1 MRTLLRSLTIAILC
15 LSASSCSLFDRSAL
29 RVTSELPKGAI
40 PTSGVLKFE
49 FSRAVVLPESTNTWT
64 TTPYIEFT
72 PRIEGKFVWQDSSH
86 LIFSPDALLPG
97 DTKFKG
103 KINSALLTKLA
114 HATAFKGDEEF
125 SFATE
130 SFLMKRAEFF
140 YDRIDNKRTVG
151 VKANLEFTYSVN
163 PEDVGKNMTIEIDG
177 APHSAWKIVS
187 NVQAR
192 IIPIEIGSMTQLEKS
207 RKISIAIKEDLVSP
221 ETKTHLL
228 MPEPFVYTLP
238 GLEELKIYGHDAGLD
253 GKEGII
259 KVSTSQ
265 EVDLPLVKSV
275 VKISPDPS
283 FTIESAGGMG
293 FVIRGKFETATSYHL
308 VIQKGLQSI
317 LGAKT
322 QNDYEA
328 DIVIGDMNPTF
339 SFAAQGAYM
348 LLSGSKSIAV
358 KTVNLPKLNV
368 RVSQV
373 FQNNIVFFLE
383 QGRSYDYG
391 YESDEEGEGD
401 YHPSRKYRFS
411 VGNYG
416 RGLESKTIDIQSPRN
431 QEVTTNIDL
440 SSYLRNDYK
449 GFLLV
454 EIASPNEGW
463 RSTAK
468 LISIS
473 DIGLIVK
480 QSKQEL
486 TVFATGLND
495 NEPLS
500 GVTINLISHNNQVMA
515 SLETNSDGA
524 AIFKNFGQLQG
535 EDFQLKVITASKGED
550 FNFINLPDYRVE
562 TSRFDVGGKIESD
575 GQYDVFLYGDRKL
588 YRPGEKLILTGIV
601 RDQQNN
607 VPGSFPVKVK
617 MFNPRGSQ
625 VTEFMRTINEEG
637 SFEVTYPLQLNMPTG
652 DYRFDVFTGNDLFLT
667 TYSVSVEDFVPDRI
681 RVSMAADRHSAS
693 SGDSIGY
700 SFQAFNFF
708 GPPASGRSYEFEG
721 TLTAA
726 PYISKRF
733 PEFWF
738 ANDGASDFTSQPVV
752 SEGKTDDEG
761 KGNETFT
768 IPKDAS
774 SSGVLIARGRVGVFD
789 ESGRPVYQL
798 ATTIVHP
805 NDYYIGV
812 SKAMDYY
819 VAPDVPQTIRLI
831 AVNPDD
837 APIKDFHARVLLLR
851 KEWHTVLRMHEQ
863 TNTLRYV
870 SEMREVEIENKEV
883 TLGDSPTPYTFTVP
897 SVSGDYIVRISKKDG
912 EGYNEFQFYSYSW
925 GSTDVTSFQLD
936 PEAKVDITF
945 DKAAYEPGEKAHILF
960 KTPFDGTML
969 VTVERNKVLSYRYL
983 KAEKNTATMD
993 LTVQDEF
1000 MPNVYIAAV
1009 LFRKVNTLTIPLL
1022 VGHGFAP
1029 LFAEKKSNKLSVSI
1043 SAPEKIRPRG
1053 KQKLSVSIGGGE
1065 KNVFVTIAAV
1075 DEGILQVKEF
1085 ATPDPYSWFY
1095 TRKAL
1100 ETQTFDF
1107 FRDLLP
1113 EIDKNKKSAA
1123 GGSDY
1128 EEKAK
1133 RTNPVAA
1140 MRFKPVSLWSG
1151 ILRTNSDGEA
1161 DVTFDV
1167 PEFSGELRI
1176 MAVAYKGGR
1185 FGFAEKRMK
1194 VADPVV
1200 VTPALPRFASP
1211 NDVITMPI
1219 TAFNT
1224 TDKPVSVKFSI
1235 STEGPLV
1242 AAQSRA
1248 SLDINANQ
1256 ERYVNVTLKATDQ
1269 IGKATV
1275 KVVTEALG
1283 ESMESVTEIPVR
1295 PISPFVTECIAGS
1308 VSAGNAISLA
1318 LSDQFLPNGRKSY
1331 LTVSPFPVANFSKE
1345 LKYLVG
1351 YPHGCLEQT
1360 TSKAFPQI
1368 YLRDIAVLLDPS
1380 ILEHGSPTYF
1390 VNEAIT
1396 KITGMQADDGR
1407 FSYWPGGSEYNS
1419 WATVYATHFLVE
1431 AKKAGY
1437 SVPEATLKSA
1447 LNAIT
1452 TIARSKL
1459 MEDYYRQVNNKT
1471 EITRI
1476 ADKSSVYALYILALA
1491 GQPEL
1496 SIMNF
1501 YRTAPALLTPDTR
1514 YLLAGS
1520 FALSNDRK
1528 TFLELL
1534 PPQFVVEEP
1543 RRMSGGW
1550 FDSPIRAN
1558 AIMLNVLLETDPSN
1572 PNIPRYMDYLSKSYE
1587 AHYWYSTQDDAF
1599 TLLAFGKAARR
1610 AGSGKFDGTI
1620 TMPGNTQHYSGG
1632 NQKYDISAVQ
1642 GKIGFSLNGEGQVY
1656 YSLITEGV
1664 RRDGNVRI
1672 EDKNLRVRRE
1682 FFNRFG
1688 APIALDGVKQNSLVV
1703 IKITAATDV
1712 DRLDNVAISDLLPAG
1727 FEIEN
1732 PRLVETTQYK
1742 FIQGESTPDY
1752 VDIRDDRINYYTNFN
1767 GTRLRIFYYLVRA
1780 VSKGEFQYA
1789 PITAEAMYDGNYYS
1803 GSGRGV
1809 LKVVE

>member
-1 MRTLLRSLTIAILC
+1 MRPLLSTFTAVIFCLLISACSILDKNAIRLT
-15 LSASSCSLFDRSAL
+15 SP
-29 RVTSELPKGAI
+29 LPGGVVPA
-40 PTSGVLKFE
+40 SGVMRFE
-49 FSRAVVLPESTNTWT
+49 FSRAVVSPESTNTWT
-64 TTPYIEFT
+64 STPYVEFT
-72 PRIEGKFVWQDSSH
+72 PHIEGKFVWQDSAM
-86 LIFSPDALLPG
+86 LIFSPDAPLPG

-103 KINSALLTKLA
+103 KINSDLLKKLS
-114 HATAFKGDEEF
+114 HAGNFKGDEEF
-125 SFATE
+125 SFSTE
-130 SFLMKRAEFF
+130 GFLMKSAEFF

-163 PEDVGKNMTIEIDG
+163 PEEVGKNLTIEIDG
-177 APHSAWKIVS
+177 VTHSAWKVVS
-187 NVQAR
+187 TTQAR
-192 IIPIEIGSMTQLEKS
+192 IVPIEIGSMTQLEKP
-207 RKISIAIKEDLVSP
+207 RKISVFIKEDLVSP
-221 ETKTHLL
+221 ETKTHLTMAKPL
-228 MPEPFVYTLP
+228 VYSLP
-238 GLEELKIYGHDAGLD
+238 GLEELKIYGHDVGFD
-253 GKEGII
+253 GKEGTIRI
-259 KVSTSQ
+259 SMSQ
-265 EVDLPLVKSV
+265 EVDLSTVQALVKVTPERSY
-275 VKISPDPS
+275 
-283 FTIESAGGMG
+283 TIEPGDRMG
-293 FVIRGKFETATSYHL
+293 FVLRGKFETATSYHL
-308 VIQKGLQSI
+308 VIQKGIQSI

-328 DIVIGDMNPTF
+328 DIVIGDMKPSF
-339 SFAAQGAYM
+339 SFIAEGAYM
-348 LLSGSKSIAV
+348 LLSGSKTLAV
-358 KTVNLPKLNV
+358 KTVNLPKLYV

-383 QGRSYDYG
+383 QGRSYDYD
-391 YESDEEGEGD
+391 YDYNYEGE

-416 RGLESKTIDIQSPRN
+416 RQLEAKTIDIQNSRN
-431 QEVTTNIDL
+431 QEITTEFDL

-454 EIASPNEGW
+454 EISSPNEMW

-480 QSKQEL
+480 QGKQEL
-486 TVFATGLND
+486 TVFAAGLVDND
-495 NEPLS
+495 QLS
-500 GVTINLISHNNQVMA
+500 GVKIDLISHNNQVMA
-515 SLETNSDGA
+515 SENTNSDGVA
-524 AIFKNFGQLQG
+524 MFKNFGDLQG
-535 EDFQLKVITASKGED
+535 DDFQLKLITASKGDD
-550 FNFINLPDYRVE
+550 FNFINLADYRVE
-562 TSRFDVGGKIESD
+562 TSRFDVGGKLD
-575 GQYDVFLYGDRKL
+575 NDAQYDIFVYGDRKL
-588 YRPGEKLILTGIV
+588 YRPGEKLILTGVV
-601 RDQQNN
+601 RNLQNGLPQN
-607 VPGSFPVKVK
+607 FPVKVK
-617 MFNPRGSQ
+617 MFSPRGSL

-637 SFEVTYPLQLNMPTG
+637 SFEVVYQLQQSMPTG

-667 TYSVSVEDFVPDRI
+667 TYTVSVEDFVPDRI
-681 RVSMAADRHSAS
+681 RVSMTADRAMAAP
-693 SGDSIGY
+693 GDNINY

-708 GPPASGRSYEFEG
+708 GPPASGRNFEFEG
-721 TLTAA
+721 TFVPA
-726 PYISKRF
+726 PYFSKRF
-733 PEFWF
+733 SEFRF
-738 ANDGASDFTSQPVV
+738 ANDGAERFTSEPFVL
-752 SEGKTDDEG
+752 EGKTGDDG
-761 KGNETFT
+761 KGTATFP

-798 ATTIVHP
+798 ATTVVHP
-805 NDYYIGV
+805 TDYCIGV
-812 SKAMDYY
+812 SRKMDYY
-819 VAPDVPQTIRLI
+819 VAPGNPQTIHLI

-837 APIKDFHARVLLLR
+837 NAIKGFQAHVRLFR

-863 TNTLRYV
+863 THSLRYV
-870 SEMREVEIENKEV
+870 SEIREVEIETRDV
-883 TLGDSPTPYTFTVP
+883 TLDDSPTAYTFSVP
-897 SVSGDYIVRISKKDG
+897 PISGDYVVRVSKKDE

-925 GSTDVTSFQLD
+925 GTTDITSFQID
-936 PEAKVDITF
+936 PEARVDITF
-945 DKAAYEPGEKAHILF
+945 NKAAYEPGEKAHILF

-969 VTVERNKVLSYRYL
+969 VTIERNKVLSYQYL
-983 KAEKNTATMD
+983 KAEKNTASMD
-993 LTVQDEF
+993 VEVEDEF
-1000 MPNVYIAAV
+1000 MPNVYVTAV
-1009 LFRKVNTLTIPLL
+1009 LFRKVKTQTIPLL

-1029 LFAEKKSNKLSVSI
+1029 LFAEKKANKLVVSI

-1053 KQKLSVSIGGGE
+1053 KQQLSVSIPGE
-1065 KNVFVTIAAV
+1065 KNVFVTLAAV
-1075 DEGILQVKEF
+1075 DEGILQVKGF
-1085 ATPDPYSWFY
+1085 ATPDPYSYFY

-1100 ETQTFDF
+1100 ELQTFDF

-1113 EIDKNKKSAA
+1113 ESEKKQKSSS

-1151 ILRTNSDGEA
+1151 ILRTNSDGVAE
-1161 DVTFDV
+1161 VTFDV

-1185 FGFAEKRMK
+1185 FGSAQKGMK
-1194 VADPVV
+1194 VADPIV

-1224 TDKPVSVKFSI
+1224 TEKSVSVKFSI
-1235 STEGPLV
+1235 STDGPLV
-1242 AAQSRA
+1242 ASQSSA
-1248 SLDINANQ
+1248 SLDINSNQ
-1256 ERYVNVTLKATDQ
+1256 EKYVNIVLKATDQ

-1275 KVVTEALG
+1275 KVVAEALG
-1283 ESMESVTEIPVR
+1283 ERMESVTEIPVR
-1295 PISPFVTECIAGS
+1295 PISPFVTECVAGS
-1308 VSAGNAISLA
+1308 LAAGNSISLNV
-1318 LSDQFLPNGRKSY
+1318 SDQYLPNGRKSY

-1380 ILEHGSPTYF
+1380 IIEHGSPAYF
-1390 VNEAIT
+1390 VNEAII
-1396 KITGMQADDGR
+1396 KITGMQGEDGR
-1407 FSYWPGGSEYNS
+1407 FSYWPGGSDYNS

-1437 SVPEATLKSA
+1437 SVSEATLKSA

-1452 TIARSKL
+1452 NIARSRQT
-1459 MEDYYRQVNNKT
+1459 MDYYVYSNNKT
-1471 EITRI
+1471 EIIRI

-1496 SIMNF
+1496 SLMNF
-1501 YRTAPALLTPDTR
+1501 YRTATSLLTTDTR

-1543 RRMSGGW
+1543 RRTSGGW
-1550 FDSPIRAN
+1550 FDSPVRAN
-1558 AIMLNVLLETDPSN
+1558 AIILNVLLETDPAN
-1572 PNIPRYMDYLSKSYE
+1572 ANIPRYMDYLSKTYE
-1587 AHYWYSTQDDAF
+1587 SHYWYSTQDNAF

-1610 AGSGKFDGTI
+1610 AGTGKFDGVVTL
-1620 TMPGNTQHYSGG
+1620 PGSTQHYAGG
-1632 NQKYDISAVQ
+1632 NQKFDIAAVE
-1642 GKIGFSLNGEGQVY
+1642 GKVGFSLKGEGQVF
-1656 YSLITEGV
+1656 YSLITAGV
-1664 RRDGNVRI
+1664 RRDGTVKI

-1682 FFNRFG
+1682 FFNRSG
-1688 APIALDGVKQNSLVV
+1688 AMISLDGVKQNSLVV
-1703 IKITAATDV
+1703 IKIIASTDV

-1732 PRLVETTQYK
+1732 PRLVETSQYG
-1742 FIQGESTPDY
+1742 FIHNASTPDY

-1767 GTRLRIFYYLVRA
+1767 GTRQRIFYYLVRA

-1789 PITAEAMYDGNYYS
+1789 PISAEAMYDGNYYS
-1803 GSGRGV
+1803 ASGRGV